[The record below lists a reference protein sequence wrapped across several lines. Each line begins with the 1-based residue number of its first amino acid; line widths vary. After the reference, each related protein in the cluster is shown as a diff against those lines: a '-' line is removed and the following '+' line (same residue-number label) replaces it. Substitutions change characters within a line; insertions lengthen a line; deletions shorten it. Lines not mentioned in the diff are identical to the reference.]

1 MNIKVLKKENGI
13 SLQDIVIAM
22 VILSMFVGVIGSMYY
37 EIAFNSN
44 LIKLNAIAVEYAIKV
59 AEDVDIL
66 SYEDIN
72 ENFDIY
78 MNSKH
83 KMPEGFNLTVSVKK
97 YNEQDSSKQDIIKIV
112 TINVEYTIFDKT
124 NSYEIKK
131 LKVKEY

>member
-1 MNIKVLKKENGI
+1 MNTRLLKKENGI

-22 VILSMFVGVIGSMYY
+22 VILSIFVGVIGSMYY
-37 EIAFNSN
+37 EILFNSN
-44 LIKLNAIAVEYAIKV
+44 MIKLNAIAVEYAIKV

-78 MNSKH
+78 INSKYE
-83 KMPEGFNLTVSVKK
+83 MPEGFNLEASVKK
-97 YNEQDSSKQDIIKIV
+97 YNEQDSSKIDIIKIV
-112 TINVEYTIFDKT
+112 TINVEYTFLDKT
-124 NSYEIKK
+124 NNYEIKK